1 MTEEQ
6 QNSNDISESENG
18 GKIRYLIIAALVI
31 ALDQG
36 SKYWAAVR
44 LHGRNDEEINVITG
58 FLKLSYTE
66 NAGIAFGMLAGVN
79 VGWLLVAVSIV
90 AVAIVAFYM
99 MRTPAR
105 HKLLLW
111 SLALVAGGIAGN
123 MIDRIRMGRVIDFI
137 LAYLNV
143 NGRTYEWPVFNVAD
157 TAITIGAAL
166 LAIELFIAPQSEKA
180 KDEDVAVIEA
190 PTETN
195 E

>member
-6 QNSNDISESENG
+6 QNSNDAAVEHG
-18 GKIRYLIIAALVI
+18 GKLRYLVATALVL

-36 SKYWAAVR
+36 TKYWAAIR
-44 LHGRNDEEINVITG
+44 LQTGSDIDVIAG
-58 FLKLSYTE
+58 LLKLTYTE
-66 NAGIAFGMLAGVN
+66 NSGIAFGMLAGIN
-79 VGWLLVAVSIV
+79 VGWLLIAVSVIAVSIV
-90 AVAIVAFYM
+90 AFYLI
-99 MRTPAR
+99 RTPSH

-137 LAYLNV
+137 LAYYKS
-143 NGRTYEWPVFNVAD
+143 YEWPVFNIAD

-166 LAIELFIAPQSEKA
+166 LAIELFITPQDEKP
-180 KDEDVAVIEA
+180 KDDVVIEGPA
-190 PTETN
+190 N